1 MRDKNMRNNYKSN
14 QLTVYNLFI
23 IHQIFIN
30 RVKGMFLKKK
40 NFNNFLCF
48 FILKSSDLML
58 FG

>member
-30 RVKGMFLKKK
+30 RVKGMFLKK
-40 NFNNFLCF
+40 F
-48 FILKSSDLML
+48 F
-58 FG
+58 